1 MSLTIV
7 LGLWGLRRQNT
18 LWGDEAVT
26 WQLAHRDLSQIWLT
40 AQHVDLVHALYYAVM
55 HELFALFGA
64 GLPALRLPSVL
75 AMSAAASG
83 VGLLGLRL
91 AGPCAGLLAGV
102 VFALLPQVQ
111 KYAQE
116 GRSYAM
122 VCALVTWATYA
133 LVAGVPQRSRWR
145 WAVYGST
152 MLLACLLHEFAVLA
166 LVAHGITLVVSRVPR
181 PVLKAWSVTAA
192 GVVVALLP
200 LAIRSAGQS
209 GQLSW
214 IDGPV
219 RLPGF
224 LAMAV
229 VGVACALAPLG
240 ARGPVRLSV
249 LAVPLVVLPGLLL
262 LIASVVR
269 PVFVDRYV
277 LYSHIGIALLLGAW
291 TDYFLRRQRSS
302 RIAWIAAVA
311 VLAALVPPSL
321 SLRTPQSRSNDV
333 TAIGAAVREEGRPG
347 DGLLYLPGRHRIL
360 TAANPEDT
368 RLLTDLAL
376 AQDPVSSN
384 TLAGVELPARD
395 IAARML
401 EFDRIVAVRA
411 TGAHSPAS
419 PQEEAKTSTLRRY
432 FREYRTT
439 QVNGA
444 RITVYVRDHAPS
456 PKAGPGSDSP
466 GASGEAMRWWCRPGR
481 HHHRHT
487 VRPAAKP
494 AAAAAPAEAPGRQ
507 PMSTGRRLGVA
518 GITAAALFGLVAL
531 SPTALQAHLTVF
543 ALAIVIG
550 YYVIGH
556 VHHALHTPLMSVT
569 NAISGIIVVRALLQ
583 IGQENAVVT
592 ALSSGAILLAC
603 INIFGGFAVTG
614 RMLAMF
620 SRS

>member
-1 MSLTIV
+1 MYLDERAPAVARTVSPPVPARRRSPSPAKAVVVIAPLSLTV
-7 LGLWGLRRQNT
+7 ALGLWGIRRKNT
-18 LWGDEAVT
+18 MWGDESVT
-26 WQLAHRDLSQIWLT
+26 YQLAHRDLSQIWLT

-55 HELFALFGA
+55 HEIFGLFGG
-64 GLPALRLPSVL
+64 GLLTLRLPSVL
-75 AMSAAASG
+75 AMSVAASG

-91 AGPCAGLLAGV
+91 AGPRAGLLAGL

-133 LVAGVPQRSRWR
+133 LVISVPHRARWR

-166 LVAHGITLVVSRVPR
+166 LVAHGVTLVVSRVPR

-192 GVVVALLP
+192 GVVAGLLP

-249 LAVPLVVLPGLLL
+249 LAVPIVALPGLLL
-262 LIASVVR
+262 LIASLVK
-269 PVFVDRYV
+269 PLFVDRYV
-277 LYSHIGIALLLGAW
+277 LYSSIGIALLLGAW
-291 TDYFLRRQRSS
+291 MDYFHRLQRSS
-302 RIAWIAAVA
+302 LNALIAAVA

-333 TAIGAAVREEGRPG
+333 TAIGAAVRKEGRPG
-347 DGLLYLPGRHRIL
+347 DGLLYLSGQHRIL

-368 RLLTDLAL
+368 RFLTDLAL

-384 TLAGVELPARD
+384 TLAGVELPAQD

-411 TGAHSPAS
+411 AGAHSATN
-419 PQEEAKTSTLRRY
+419 PQEEAKTSTLRRH
-432 FREYRTT
+432 FREYGTT
-439 QVNGA
+439 HVNGA
-444 RITVYVRDHAPS
+444 RVTVYVRDHAPS
-456 PKAGPGSDSP
+456 PKAGPGSNSP
-466 GASGEAMRWWCRPGR
+466 GASGGVMR
-481 HHHRHT
+481 
-487 VRPAAKP
+487 
-494 AAAAAPAEAPGRQ
+494 
-507 PMSTGRRLGVA
+507 
-518 GITAAALFGLVAL
+518 
-531 SPTALQAHLTVF
+531 
-543 ALAIVIG
+543 
-550 YYVIGH
+550 
-556 VHHALHTPLMSVT
+556 
-569 NAISGIIVVRALLQ
+569 
-583 IGQENAVVT
+583 
-592 ALSSGAILLAC
+592 
-603 INIFGGFAVTG
+603 
-614 RMLAMF
+614 
-620 SRS
+620 